1 MSYLLSP
8 ISIEDGIVSQC
19 DLVDMLLYSCRLRG
33 PCSDDDE
40 NDRHRDGLSFETL
53 DIDLQLNFIE
63 VICPPMNGKFD
74 CVVDLYE
81 MWLDIGIFGFAA
93 NYDDHALNDTVRE
106 TCLMTYPHAIEMG
119 LAWPEAPMAEPSP
132 IPSHSSPPTRAPS
145 SEAPSHRSDPP
156 SATARPT
163 IPTLIVPLAPSTS
176 STSGGER
183 GIVIGTSSAL
193 AVLLAA
199 SCVLLYA
206 QYRRTARCPGYPNT
220 IKDSPLGGRGPD
232 RLVDEVREPWRK
244 YHHHASTSLSMMSY
258 IMGHNHCSSGSSS
271 SSFRDY
277 RFVAVFD
284 PEGAPIPQFNPN
296 TAAAVIIGSVTIGC
310 ADNSSFGSGPFADVG
325 SSSIMSRS
333 FFSLGG
339 TMSRRRGSGTPVSE
353 GGISSRDDVSSLS
366 SRRSPK
372 RANPNRYRSMNQR
385 GGEGST
391 WLVDRR
397 KRIGKRD
404 PIGPSSMSSLSET
417 SHYTVPVSHRRLRT
431 IEGRVDDGDRQVSFG
446 DWVAISNI
454 TEFRH
459 RGSFTDAAAM
469 LSQRKVFFNTLCPES
484 VPSSKGLSLPDIHRV
499 ARVVSS
505 DAGASSLSES
515 YFQDAQQPTSPWQ
528 QAAAKTPIES
538 VSNNHAFI
546 PWRKEGF
553 SPSLQLSDDRQSN
566 ETATSTTGSNSPD
579 ARKRLEFFRPAKA
592 VFAKYTKRTNAKD
605 WFSFKKRQYRYLRR
619 EHCIEDD
626 SEVLSMNSYSSH
638 INLLSLTAASRAD
651 LPNLVLGT
659 FAAAAMPIGKQHLV
673 SSQPIVAPFENNDEP
688 GESLASLANDD
699 TKNIS
704 SRSEPVMLHISS
716 LDVGISH
723 KGTDSESF
731 SAYSRSDFESSAP
744 SSSGPSSSGPSSSV
758 PSSSMPSKIGEG
770 WSDSSCNH
778 SSLTSHSSPCIFEI
792 ATSPLVS
799 FVDSQN
805 ETTAFTEVV
814 EDFVEP
820 TADDTLKTASHQLS
834 LSEPSF
840 TSSIS
845 QDIQNETNIVSR
857 SGSDSDDAMYNL
869 DEENSG
875 FLPVNPGLDQLLK
888 SSRSGIAG
896 GEAESVLL
904 EGGFHLV
911 DE

>member
-1 MSYLLSP
+1 
-8 ISIEDGIVSQC
+8 
-19 DLVDMLLYSCRLRG
+19 
-33 PCSDDDE
+33 
-40 NDRHRDGLSFETL
+40 
-53 DIDLQLNFIE
+53 
-63 VICPPMNGKFD
+63 
-74 CVVDLYE
+74 
-81 MWLDIGIFGFAA
+81 
-93 NYDDHALNDTVRE
+93 
-106 TCLMTYPHAIEMG
+106 
-119 LAWPEAPMAEPSP
+119 MAEPSP

-469 LSQRKVFFNTLCPES
+469 LSQRKVFFNALCPES

-505 DAGASSLSES
+505 DAGASSLCEWTNLPSVTLDFYILLLIS
-515 YFQDAQQPTSPWQ
+515 LIACYALFFSSSQPNRTSKMPNNQRAHGSRRQQRRRSNPFRTTMRSFLGGKRDFPHPYSCPMTGNRTRQRHLPQDLILQTRGNASNFFAQPRPCSRSTQRELTRRIGFHS
-528 QAAAKTPIES
+528 
-538 VSNNHAFI
+538 
-546 PWRKEGF
+546 RKG
-553 SPSLQLSDDRQSN
+553 S
-566 ETATSTTGSNSPD
+566 TATSAANIALRTIRRS
-579 ARKRLEFFRPAKA
+579 FR
-592 VFAKYTKRTNAKD
+592 
-605 WFSFKKRQYRYLRR
+605 
-619 EHCIEDD
+619 
-626 SEVLSMNSYSSH
+626 
-638 INLLSLTAASRAD
+638 
-651 LPNLVLGT
+651 
-659 FAAAAMPIGKQHLV
+659 
-673 SSQPIVAPFENNDEP
+673 
-688 GESLASLANDD
+688 
-699 TKNIS
+699 
-704 SRSEPVMLHISS
+704 
-716 LDVGISH
+716 
-723 KGTDSESF
+723 
-731 SAYSRSDFESSAP
+731 
-744 SSSGPSSSGPSSSV
+744 
-758 PSSSMPSKIGEG
+758 
-770 WSDSSCNH
+770 
-778 SSLTSHSSPCIFEI
+778 
-792 ATSPLVS
+792 
-799 FVDSQN
+799 
-805 ETTAFTEVV
+805 
-814 EDFVEP
+814 
-820 TADDTLKTASHQLS
+820 
-834 LSEPSF
+834 
-840 TSSIS
+840 
-845 QDIQNETNIVSR
+845 
-857 SGSDSDDAMYNL
+857 
-869 DEENSG
+869 
-875 FLPVNPGLDQLLK
+875 
-888 SSRSGIAG
+888 
-896 GEAESVLL
+896 
-904 EGGFHLV
+904 
-911 DE
+911 